1 MVAQVIEQIAERA
14 EQEEEK
20 VTLAETL
27 EQVIV
32 AELPHWIAQHPN
44 LRARLQVALTEDAS
58 TRSPMTYEEFLDWA
72 GEDTLAEWVALP
84 DTNKGEIVMT
94 SPASNQHQD
103 IVRFLT
109 SLMSVYVEVHKL
121 GIVRPAPFQM
131 KLEHSGREPDVL
143 FVTTAHLERLKATYL
158 DGPADLAIEIIS
170 PESLGRDRGDKF
182 VEYAQGGVPE
192 YWLIDPQAEWVEF
205 YHLGEWGQ
213 YEVAFAGR
221 EGCYAPP
228 ALPEFWLRVEW
239 LWQTPLPPLEATLWE
254 ILGPESVLQR
264 LAQTMGQEEVR
275 RVLGQME
282 QDV

>member
-20 VTLAETL
+20 VTLAEAL

-143 FVTTAHLERLKATYL
+143 FVAQAHLDRLHETYL
-158 DGPADLAIEIIS
+158 EGPADVVVEIIS
-170 PESLGRDRGDKF
+170 PESVQRDRGTKF
-182 VEYAQGGVPE
+182 VEYEAGEVPE
-192 YWLIDPQAEWVEF
+192 YWLLDPIRKWAEF
-205 YHLGEWGQ
+205 YQLET
-213 YEVAFAGR
+213 GR
-221 EGCYAPP
+221 YHMTCSGAEGVYHSTQ
-228 ALPEFWLRVEW
+228 LPGLWLQIAW
-239 LWQTPLPPLEATLWE
+239 LWQDPLPQTLD
-254 ILGPESVLQR
+254 VLRELDLIQ
-264 LAQTMGQEEVR
+264 
-275 RVLGQME
+275 
-282 QDV
+282 